1 MDFSIG
7 VSREEA
13 KALEINGDQFI
24 CPSCQGIVIF
34 DNKNINHVFENL
46 TRYITFKKII
56 GRISSKTKTFR

>member
-34 DNKNINHVFENL
+34 DNKNIKNVIFDQSCFLKSH
-46 TRYITFKKII
+46 
-56 GRISSKTKTFR
+56 